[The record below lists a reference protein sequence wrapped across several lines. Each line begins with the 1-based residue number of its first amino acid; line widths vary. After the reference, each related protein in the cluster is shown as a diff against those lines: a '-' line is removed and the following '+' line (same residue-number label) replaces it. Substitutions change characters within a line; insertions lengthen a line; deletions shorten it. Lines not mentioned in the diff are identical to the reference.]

1 MNDIL
6 LSAYQPK
13 SECVV
18 QEHLIMKPRFP
29 VVDIHMHMGSLVL
42 GKQYEE
48 RYDTKVFIRQLD
60 EYGIKHLVNLD
71 GAWGDERDRMFR
83 KIGDHGNTITTFV
96 WIDVSKIDEPHFA
109 EMIRTHLRSSY
120 QKGARGIKMWKDI
133 SLNQKDKSGAYI
145 RTDDPRLDV
154 VYETAAELKI
164 PVLLHIADP
173 VAFFKPIDAYN
184 ERFEE
189 LHANPDW
196 SFLKED
202 QYSFAELMEM
212 QDRMIASHPN
222 TTFIIAHCGSY
233 SENLAHV
240 AQRLDRFPNMYID
253 IAARIAEL
261 GRVPYSARAF
271 FLKYQDRILYGTD
284 CTPLDLSIQRVYFRF
299 LETFDEYFEYQQ
311 AGEQPGQ
318 GRWRIYGIGLPDEVL
333 KKVYY
338 QNACKI
344 LGLDEHKITA

>member
-6 LSAYQPK
+6 LSEYHPR

-18 QEHLIMKPRFP
+18 QEHHIIKPRFP
-29 VVDIHMHMGSLVL
+29 VVDIHMHMGTLVL
-42 GKQYEE
+42 GHQYEK
-48 RYDTKVFIRQLD
+48 RYDTEEFIHTLP
-60 EYGIKHLVNLD
+60 EYGIRHLVNLD
-71 GAWGDERDRMFR
+71 GAWGSEMERMYQ
-83 KIGDHGNTITTFV
+83 KIGCHNDVITTFV
-96 WIDVSKIDEPHFA
+96 WIDVSQIDELDFA
-109 EMIRTHLRSSY
+109 LRIRNHLISSY

-133 SLNQKDKSGAYI
+133 SLNQKDQRGAYI
-145 RTDDPRLDV
+145 RTDDPRLSI
-154 VYETAAELKI
+154 VYETAAELNM

-173 VAFFKPIDAYN
+173 VAFFKPIDACN

-212 QDRMIASHPN
+212 QDAMIAAHPN
-222 TTFIIAHCGSY
+222 TTFVIAHFGSY

-240 AQRLDRFPNMYID
+240 AQRLDQFPNMYID

-261 GRVPYSARAF
+261 GRVPYSARKF
-271 FLKYQDRILYGTD
+271 FIDYQDRILYGTD

-299 LETFDEYFEYQQ
+299 LETFDEYFEYQ
-311 AGEQPGQ
+311 GEGHKPGQ

-344 LGLDEHKITA
+344 LQLDEKKIIE